1 MKAIILH
8 EPGRFEYITKEK
20 PSDLKPDDVLL
31 KIKKVS
37 ICGTD
42 LHAYK
47 GKQPFFTYPRILGHE
62 VSAEIIALGSEVK
75 GLKVGDKC
83 TVEPYR
89 NLVEDQAVRKGK
101 TNCGSTLTVLGV
113 HEDGAMQE
121 YITYKAANVHL
132 TEGLD
137 DDQVS
142 LVEPLAIGAHAV
154 DRAQILH
161 DDTVLVIGAGPIGLG
176 VAAIARLSG
185 VKVAV
190 VDLLQGRLD
199 FIKHKFP
206 EVETI
211 LLSDHTE
218 DAIKNAFQGE
228 LPTMLF
234 DATGSK
240 VSMEN
245 SFNLI
250 AQGGTIVFVGLFV
263 GTVTFDDPNFHR
275 KEITLKA
282 SRSAR
287 AQDFKKVIQLLQ
299 AGLIDTEG
307 YITHRIPFDHLI
319 DDFETLYQPDQN
331 LIKAVIDF

>member
-8 EPGRFEYITKEK
+8 EPGRFEFITKEK
-20 PSDLKPDDVLL
+20 PSDLETDEVLL

-42 LHAYK
+42 LHAYN
-47 GKQPFFTYPRILGHE
+47 GEQPFFTYPRILGHE
-62 VSAEIIALGSEVK
+62 VSAEIVGLGSEVK
-75 GLKVGDKC
+75 GFKVGDTC

-89 NLVEDQAVRKGK
+89 NLIEDQAVRKGK

-132 TEGLD
+132 TDGLD

-142 LVEPLAIGAHAV
+142 LVEPLAVAAHAV

-185 VKVAV
+185 VKVV
-190 VDLLQGRLD
+190 VLDLMKSRLD
-199 FIKHKFP
+199 FIRHKFP
-206 EVETI
+206 EIETL
-211 LLSDHTE
+211 LLSDTIE
-218 DAIKNAFQGE
+218 MDIKNVFNDE
-228 LPTMLF
+228 LPTLIF
-234 DATGSK
+234 DATGNK
-240 VSMEN
+240 GSMEN
-245 SFNLI
+245 SFNLV

-263 GTVTFDDPNFHR
+263 GNVTFDDPNFHR

-287 AQDFKKVIQLLQ
+287 AQDFKKVIHLLQ
-299 AGLIDTEG
+299 SGLINTDG

-319 DDFETLYQPDQN
+319 DNFDRLYRPDQN

>member
-20 PSDLKPDDVLL
+20 PSDLKPDNVLL

-62 VSAEIIALGSEVK
+62 VSAEIVTVGSEVE

-89 NLVEDQAVRKGK
+89 NLVADQAVRKGK
-101 TNCGSTLTVLGV
+101 TNCGSSLTVLGV

-121 YITYKAANVHL
+121 YITYKASHVHL
-132 TEGLD
+132 TNGLD
-137 DDQVS
+137 DDQIS
-142 LVEPLAIGAHAV
+142 LIEPLAIAAHAV
-154 DRAQILH
+154 DRAGLIAA
-161 DDTVLVIGAGPIGLG
+161 DTVLVVGAGPIGIG
-176 VAAIARLSG
+176 VVANARLMG
-185 VKVAV
+185 VKIAV
-190 VDLLQGRLD
+190 LDLVQNRLD
-199 FIKHKFP
+199 FVNNKFP

-211 LLSDHTE
+211 LLSE
-218 DAIKNAFQGE
+218 DLDKQLRTVFEGE
-228 LPTMLF
+228 LPTVIF

-240 VSMEN
+240 RSMEN
-245 SFNLI
+245 SFNLVTH
-250 AQGGTIVFVGLFV
+250 GGTIVFVGLFV
-263 GTVTFDDPNFHR
+263 GAVSFDNPNFHR

-282 SRSAR
+282 SRNATAS
-287 AQDFKKVIQLLQ
+287 DFKKVINLLRS
-299 AGLIDTEG
+299 GDINTEEL
-307 YITHRIPFDHLI
+307 ITHRIAFDQMK
-319 DDFETLYQPDQN
+319 DNFDTLYQADQN
-331 LIKAVIDF
+331 LIKAVVNF